1 MKRLCVGVMMLFL
14 LGVGISQESDDDVS
28 RDSAPADG
36 VPNGSAAPAAA
47 SSAAPIALPVERR
60 VPSDVELGSLADL
73 RESPSGAVSVVREL
87 FDALAEERVPGGL
100 LAEEMRGVLEDRLR
114 YMVSRTG
121 VRARVRLGRIVD
133 VSDTVRRLPV
143 VVFGREG
150 GRTTGEVYVEKIG
163 DEWYISDVLVDFTAI
178 DAEAETPVFEPG
190 GTRVPI
196 PRL

>member
-1 MKRLCVGVMMLFL
+1 MGVMMLFL
-14 LGVGISQESDDDVS
+14 LGVGISQESDDGVPSD
-28 RDSAPADG
+28 RAPADG
-36 VPNGSAAPAAA
+36 APTRSAAPATA

-60 VPSDVELGSLADL
+60 VPGDVELGSLADL

-87 FDALAEERVPGGL
+87 FDALAEERVPEGL

-121 VRARVRLGRIVD
+121 VRDRVRLGRIVD

-143 VVFGREG
+143 AVFGREG
-150 GRTTGEVYVEKIG
+150 GRTTGEVYVEKIE

-178 DAEAETPVFEPG
+178 DAEAETPIFEPG